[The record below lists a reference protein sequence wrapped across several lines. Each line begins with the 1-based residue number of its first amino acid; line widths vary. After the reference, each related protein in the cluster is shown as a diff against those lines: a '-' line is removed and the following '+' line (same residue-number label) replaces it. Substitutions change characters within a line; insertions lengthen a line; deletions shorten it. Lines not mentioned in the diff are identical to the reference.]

1 MDDIDVLVSDSNAIY
16 LLKAA
21 IGSIKEQNRQP
32 LGTGASAIMEDAR
45 RGLTG
50 FILHHKERES
60 LRRLTS
66 HELWQDIETYWLDA

>member
-21 IGSIKEQNRQP
+21 IDTIKEQNRQP
-32 LGTGASAIMEDAR
+32 LGINAGPIMEDAR
-45 RGLTG
+45 RSLTG

-66 HELWQDIETYWLDA
+66 LKLRQDIEAYWKDA